1 MGDAPNPP
9 AVTDPNITAANQQN
23 LNTQAGQQSQQ
34 GSMVNQATPY
44 GSLTYTQTG
53 VGANGTPIYTAST
66 NLSPA
71 QQALLNTLQGTQK
84 TAGSQA
90 GKLLAGANYGATNP
104 STAIGNA
111 TSGLTQQAIGQE
123 VSYLQPYFDQQTE
136 QLDNQLRNQGFAPG
150 QPGYDN
156 AMQNLQKSQGA
167 TVTGFEAN
175 IEPQMFQQ
183 ATTEYTMPAQLAESL
198 GQFGSPTGPTF
209 QNTPALQIQPAN
221 LIGATANAQQAQQ
234 QTYQDQ
240 MAQYNNMMSGI
251 FGIPTAIL
259 GGWAKGGGL
268 QSLLAAAPLAGA

>member
-9 AVTDPNITAANQQN
+9 AVTDPNITATNQQN

-53 VGANGTPIYTAST
+53 VGTNGTPIYTAST

-71 QQALLNTLQGTQK
+71 QQALLSTLQGTQQR
-84 TAGSQA
+84 AGSQA
-90 GKLLAGANYGATNP
+90 GNLLASAHYGATSP
-104 STAIGNA
+104 ADAIGNA
-111 TSGLTQQAIGQE
+111 TSGLTQKAIGQE

-156 AMQNLQKSQGA
+156 AMQNLVKAQGG

-183 ATTEYTMPAQLAESL
+183 ATTEYTLPAQLAESL

-259 GGWAKGGGL
+259 GGWAKSGGAS
-268 QSLLAAAPLAGA
+268 SLLGAAGLA